1 MTWNLEAALFS
12 PREREWCDVRVMVWR
27 RRFFLMNAQL
37 SHFVWLKSKTPS
49 LSLCDCQDPV
59 TLNVLVSSCGPM
71 MPLQTNY
78 SATIDHIP
86 CPSLHLRAG
95 QKYCPTDEPSRGQRL
110 QVQHLSTHLPAWDVP
125 WVQLNN
131 SVGGNKAE
139 VLKDSLLPA
148 CRWPQ
153 DLRALACLDS
163 SSSDPLCP
171 QQTSKHVC

>member
-1 MTWNLEAALFS
+1 MRCES
-12 PREREWCDVRVMVWR
+12 HGVKKV
-27 RRFFLMNAQL
+27 FLPNECPAIPL
-37 SHFVWLKSKTPS
+37 WLKSKTPS

-148 CRWPQ
+148 C
-153 DLRALACLDS
+153 
-163 SSSDPLCP
+163 
-171 QQTSKHVC
+171 